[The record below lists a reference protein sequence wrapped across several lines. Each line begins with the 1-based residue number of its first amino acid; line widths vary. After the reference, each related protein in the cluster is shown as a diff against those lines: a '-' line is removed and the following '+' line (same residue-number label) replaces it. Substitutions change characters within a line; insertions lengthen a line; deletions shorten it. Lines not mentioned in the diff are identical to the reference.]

1 MTSGSGTFS
10 TLEILIN
17 VSSEMLT
24 RPRSTSLTYLELRS
38 AFPPAFLTQTG
49 FLAKLADRACPKFD
63 GVKSPQPVTEQE
75 EAVKEPH
82 IC

>member
-24 RPRSTSLTYLELRS
+24 RPRSTSLTVLG
-38 AFPPAFLTQTG
+38 TQVG
-49 FLAKLADRACPKFD
+49 FFRQL
-63 GVKSPQPVTEQE
+63 S
-75 EAVKEPH
+75 
-82 IC
+82 